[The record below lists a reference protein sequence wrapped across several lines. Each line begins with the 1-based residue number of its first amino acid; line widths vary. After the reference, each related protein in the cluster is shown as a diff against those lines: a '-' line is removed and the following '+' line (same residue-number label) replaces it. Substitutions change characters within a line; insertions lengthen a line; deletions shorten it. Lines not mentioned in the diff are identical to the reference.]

1 MEMLKV
7 GLVIAAGLGS
17 TWAARATTDAL
28 FGVAAPQPLLQAAG
42 EAAPA
47 GAGGATAP
55 AASGGDADAAPPAIP
70 EMSREQ
76 MDEEFRK
83 AQAELGAGAKGGEMS
98 EFRPTKPLP
107 ADLAIALP
115 SDI

>member
-1 MEMLKV
+1 MEILKV

-28 FGVAAPQPLLQAAG
+28 FGVATPQPLVQAAG
-42 EAAPA
+42 EADPA
-47 GAGGATAP
+47 RAGGGTAP
-55 AASGGDADAAPPAIP
+55 AAAGAGAAPEAPAIP

-83 AQAELGAGAKGGEMS
+83 AQAELGAGGKSAEMG

-107 ADLAIALP
+107 ADLAISLP